1 MKITRKQLR
10 SIIKEYSS
18 NAAFYGPDSAGFE
31 HPALKDSFAG
41 NGHVPARGFKNLVPA
56 MEEIGD
62 PLYEPAIAITQ
73 ERFQDSGR
81 KLYYIPF
88 IYGDK
93 VLVSLQKV
101 LDSGKAPASLTQE
114 LIDTAGYELESE
126 DYEHNPPGW

>member
-10 SIIKEYSS
+10 QIIEAYTS
-18 NAAFYGPDSAGFE
+18 NSNFYGPGKSEFE

-41 NGHVPARGFKNLVPA
+41 NGHVPARGFRDLIPA

-62 PLYEPAIAITQ
+62 PMYEPAIGIAQ
-73 ERFQDSGR
+73 GSFQDSGHS
-81 KLYYIPF
+81 LPYIPF

-114 LIDTAGYELESE
+114 LIDTAGYELDSE
-126 DYEHNPPGW
+126 DFEHSPPGW